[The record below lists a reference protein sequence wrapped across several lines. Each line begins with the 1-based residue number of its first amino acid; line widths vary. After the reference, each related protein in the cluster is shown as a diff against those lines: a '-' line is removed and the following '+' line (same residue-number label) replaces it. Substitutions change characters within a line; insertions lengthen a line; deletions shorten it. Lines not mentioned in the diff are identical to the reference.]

1 MKEET
6 IADKIGLGS
15 KYKKKDS
22 KKKKKKSTL
31 SKYYKK
37 IFGDK

>member
-6 IADKIGLGS
+6 IADKIGIEAS
-15 KYKKKDS
+15 IKRKTRRKRKQ
-22 KKKKKKSTL
+22 STL